1 MFTRLAP
8 PAIGVLLG
16 LLPFLLFV
24 GSTNTVDV
32 NGVRVREDS
41 FNLLGLILAVIG
53 IVLAMR
59 SIRPLPG
66 VTRLRPILAVFA
78 IVVCLVQILVSIG
91 LLSTRPIVSAL
102 WPDSD
107 LPPLTFT
114 ELDEGNLGLVKGLLQ
129 KDDLEQ
135 IKQGIAGYKLNAIA
149 EANRHVS
156 YADVCHGGRYRVD
169 LEAVNLLPDFMSA
182 EDRAD
187 LERRVAADHR
197 TPPTVADCTPRNTT
211 YRMGELVDRVN
222 RSNAMA
228 DALIAGYLEKHSQ

>member
-1 MFTRLAP
+1 M
-8 PAIGVLLG
+8 G

-114 ELDEGNLGLVKGLLQ
+114 ELNEGNLGLVKGLLQ

-149 EANRHVS
+149 EGNRHVS
-156 YADVCHGGRYRVD
+156 
-169 LEAVNLLPDFMSA
+169 
-182 EDRAD
+182 
-187 LERRVAADHR
+187 
-197 TPPTVADCTPRNTT
+197 
-211 YRMGELVDRVN
+211 
-222 RSNAMA
+222 
-228 DALIAGYLEKHSQ
+228 